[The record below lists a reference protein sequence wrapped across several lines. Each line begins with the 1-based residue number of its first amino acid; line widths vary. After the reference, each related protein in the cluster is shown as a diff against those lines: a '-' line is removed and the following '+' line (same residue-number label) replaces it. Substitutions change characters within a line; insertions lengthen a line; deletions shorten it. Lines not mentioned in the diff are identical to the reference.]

1 MTDSVIQ
8 GINYIAK
15 TEGFRRG
22 EPHFT
27 DRHLAVEIVVDA
39 IVNHGASVEEM
50 MRSYELTAAQVHAA
64 LAYYYDHVGE
74 FEAMWAET
82 DRIEAEHEA
91 RMTPEDHAFRERM
104 LDKLKARREERG
116 ED

>member
-8 GINYIAK
+8 PINHIAK

-22 EPHFT
+22 EPHFV

-39 IVNHGASVEEM
+39 IVNQGASVEDT

-64 LAYYYDHVGE
+64 LAYYYDHVDE
-74 FEAMWAET
+74 FKAMWAEN

-91 RMTPEDHAFRERM
+91 RLTPEDRAVRE
-104 LDKLKARREERG
+104 
-116 ED
+116 